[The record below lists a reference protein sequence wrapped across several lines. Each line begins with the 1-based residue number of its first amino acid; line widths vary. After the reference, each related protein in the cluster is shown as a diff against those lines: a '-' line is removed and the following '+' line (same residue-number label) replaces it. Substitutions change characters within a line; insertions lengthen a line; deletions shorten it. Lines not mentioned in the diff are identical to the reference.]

1 MGRDKA
7 TLVIDGATLA
17 ARAASLLS
25 AVAAPC
31 VEVGPGVSGLA
42 SVRED
47 PPGQG
52 PLTAVVAGVG
62 VVGSAW
68 PALVVACDLPRL
80 GRELLC
86 WLRDHPSDASV
97 VPLWEDR
104 PQPLCARWS
113 PSALSTAGGLV
124 ADNVIIGWDRHP
136 ELPLFGVNAAT
147 RAQLLQDF
155 TQALVVR
162 NSQDVVTRGNVTR
175 ADQDE

>member
-124 ADNVIIGWDRHP
+124 ADGSRSMQSLLAATEVLFVVPPP
-136 ELPLFGVNAAT
+136 ELAAG
-147 RAQLLQDF
+147 
-155 TQALVVR
+155 LV
-162 NSQDVVTRGNVTR
+162 DVDTP
-175 ADQDE
+175 ADLDAV